1 LASLATTNT
10 PRQATCIALLVAIT
24 FFMENLD
31 ATVIA
36 TALPQM
42 ASDFG
47 ESAVSLNIG
56 ISAYLLA
63 VAVFI
68 PLSGGVADRFG
79 PRQVFAGAIGLFTVA
94 SLLCG
99 MAPTLETFVAARV
112 LQGIGGALMVPVG
125 RLVVLR
131 TTEKKDLKLWPNRQ
145 PSTPPAK
152 PPASPCWSL
161 LPSSWKTSTP
171 P

>member
-1 LASLATTNT
+1 LAKPAAVYTS
-10 PRQATCIALLVAIT
+10 RQTTCIALLVAIT

-68 PLSGGVADRFG
+68 P
-79 PRQVFAGAIGLFTVA
+79 
-94 SLLCG
+94 
-99 MAPTLETFVAARV
+99 
-112 LQGIGGALMVPVG
+112 GGASIGPAT
-125 RLVVLR
+125 RRPDRHALVVAL
-131 TTEKKDLKLWPNRQ
+131 D
-145 PSTPPAK
+145 
-152 PPASPCWSL
+152 L
-161 LPSSWKTSTP
+161 LPEHP
-171 P
+171 PRVAGHCGGLGADSECAVR

>member
-1 LASLATTNT
+1 MANPAAPYTS
-10 PRQATCIALLVAIT
+10 RQATCIALLVAIT

-47 ESAVSLNIG
+47 ENAVSLNIG

-68 PLSGGVADRFG
+68 PLSGWVADRFG
-79 PRQVFAGAIGLFTVA
+79 ARQVFAGAIGLFTVA

-99 MAPTLETFVAARV
+99 MATNLQTFIAARV

-131 TTEKKDLKLWPNRQ
+131 TTEKKDLVKMLAVITWPGLVA
-145 PSTPPAK
+145 PGLVPPDRK
-152 PPASPCWSL
+152 S
-161 LPSSWKTSTP
+161 
-171 P
+171 